1 MRFLFHMNMPS
12 GGNDLVHQV
21 VGEISCKSIN
31 ELREVMNKNDFIA
44 VQHMTYERARTGEK
58 VWRSRGDMIINTSN
72 VGKVAVY
79 YEG

>member
-21 VGEISCKSIN
+21 VGEIDCN
-31 ELREVMNKNDFIA
+31 TLGELREVMERQDFLTID
-44 VQHMTYERARTGEK
+44 HMTYDRQPGGEK
-58 VWRSRGDMIINTSN
+58 RWRSRGQMIINTSAI
-72 VGKVAVY
+72 GKVAVY